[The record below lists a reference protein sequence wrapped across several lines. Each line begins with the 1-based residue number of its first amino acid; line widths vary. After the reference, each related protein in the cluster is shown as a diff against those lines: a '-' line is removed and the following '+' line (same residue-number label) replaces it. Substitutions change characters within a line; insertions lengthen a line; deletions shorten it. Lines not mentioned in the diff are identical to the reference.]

1 MIKKSYVIPF
11 FIAVTGYFFMV
22 FMDVAIKV
30 LGDKYDIFQLLFLN
44 AAFSLIPISFLV
56 LKFHGIH
63 FFEKQNYKFQLIR
76 GLLHSGGFFFV
87 LKGVILLPLAVVYP
101 ILFSSPLILLVLS
114 HFFLKDT
121 INIVRVVVIILGF
134 IGVLISA
141 EPFGG
146 NAVSVMGAIY
156 VFLGALCI
164 AIVNLI
170 TRKFE
175 ALASSCE
182 TAFFSMVISSSIFL
196 IVMYSNFEVMSFQD
210 LSISFVG
217 GFVAGLGVS
226 AIIYGAR
233 TLPAAIFGMT
243 SYFQLLYGAIF
254 GWLIFYQL
262 PTSQNIIGICCV
274 LIAGSMLFILDKQ
287 KKID

>member
-44 AAFSLIPISFLV
+44 AVFSLIPISFLV

-121 INIVRVVVIILGF
+121 INIVRVAVIILGF

-175 ALASSCE
+175 ALASSFE

-274 LIAGSMLFILDKQ
+274 LIAGLMLFILDKQ

>member
-11 FIAVTGYFFMV
+11 FIAVIGYFFMV
-22 FMDVAIKV
+22 FMDAAIKV

-44 AAFSLIPISFLV
+44 AVFSLIPISFFV

-63 FFEKQNYKFQLIR
+63 FFKKQNYKFQIIR

-101 ILFSSPLILLVLS
+101 ILFSAPLILLVLS

-121 INIVRVVVIILGF
+121 INTVRVTVIILGF
-134 IGVLISA
+134 IGVIISA

-146 NAVSVMGAIY
+146 NTVSVMGAIY

-175 ALASSCE
+175 ALASSYE

-196 IVMYSNFEVMSFQD
+196 FVMSSNFEVMSFQD
-210 LSISFVG
+210 LSISFAG
-217 GFVAGLGVS
+217 GFFAGLGVS

-274 LIAGSMLFILDKQ
+274 LIAGLMLFILDKQ
-287 KKID
+287 KKIG

>member
-1 MIKKSYVIPF
+1 M
-11 FIAVTGYFFMV
+11 
-22 FMDVAIKV
+22 
-30 LGDKYDIFQLLFLN
+30 
-44 AAFSLIPISFLV
+44 
-56 LKFHGIH
+56 
-63 FFEKQNYKFQLIR
+63 
-76 GLLHSGGFFFV
+76 HSGGFFFV

-101 ILFSSPLILLVLS
+101 ILFSAPLILLVLS

-121 INIVRVVVIILGF
+121 INTVRVTVIILGF
-134 IGVLISA
+134 IGVIISA

-146 NAVSVMGAIY
+146 NTVSVMGAIY

-175 ALASSCE
+175 ALASSYE

-196 IVMYSNFEVMSFQD
+196 FVMSSNFEVMSFQD
-210 LSISFVG
+210 LSISFAG
-217 GFVAGLGVS
+217 GFFAGLGVS

-274 LIAGSMLFILDKQ
+274 LIAGLMLFILDKQ
-287 KKID
+287 KK

>member
-11 FIAVTGYFFMV
+11 LIAVTGYFFIV
-22 FMDVAIKV
+22 FMDAAIKI

-56 LKFHGIH
+56 LKFDGIH

-121 INIVRVVVIILGF
+121 INIVRVAVIILGF

-170 TRKFE
+170 TRKFK
-175 ALASSCE
+175 ALASSYE
-182 TAFFSMVISSSIFL
+182 TAFFSMLISSSIFL
-196 IVMYSNFEVMSFQD
+196 IVMSSNFEVMSFQD

-233 TLPAAIFGMT
+233 TIPAAIFGMT

-262 PTSQNIIGICCV
+262 PTSQIIIGICCV
-274 LIAGSMLFILDKQ
+274 LIAGSILFILDKQ

>member
-1 MIKKSYVIPF
+1 MIKKSYFIPF

-22 FMDVAIKV
+22 FMDAAIKI

-56 LKFHGIH
+56 LKFDGIH

-121 INIVRVVVIILGF
+121 INIVRVAVITLGF

-170 TRKFE
+170 TRKFK
-175 ALASSCE
+175 ALASSYE
-182 TAFFSMVISSSIFL
+182 TAFFSMLISSSIFL
-196 IVMYSNFEVMSFQD
+196 IVMSSNFEVMSFQD

-233 TLPAAIFGMT
+233 TIPAAIFGMT

-274 LIAGSMLFILDKQ
+274 LIAGSILFILDKQ